1 MPDIPI
7 VIPTLCPHLC
17 AYPLCPRYNSGHMV
31 VHGGEPTGRR
41 LFAPLLMLLVLVLL
55 AYALR
60 LHNLEAFSFWTD
72 EGLTP
77 ERSGYPVAQILRN
90 EILIQGYIT
99 KDTHPPLYYL
109 VLHAT
114 RQVFGESDF
123 AFRYPSVLFGVLL
136 VPLIFQLARR
146 MDDLTLGLLV
156 ALLAAVNPL
165 QVYYSQE
172 ARMYTLLVLLVT
184 GMSYVLWR
192 AIETTYQVRNTRY
205 EIREDAHSLPLN
217 SSFVTR
223 HSSLLIRHLLVYGAL
238 AGLAFYTHYT
248 AAFLIAVQALF
259 WVWLLWRNGLKW
271 VILGAAGL
279 GLLLAIPLVP
289 HTIPRLFS
297 GAEANY
303 AFVSPLTMLQ
313 DVVHF
318 FNLGL
323 TTDFDQFFIKALDVV
338 ALGLLLLGLWAAR
351 PWLKRS
357 YLLAWLLAVVVGL
370 MAGSIL
376 FKPMYQGVRHIM
388 AGSPAYLLLL
398 GYGIRAFWNWL
409 PVVRVEQSTSEHDL
423 SDRVT
428 KDDPSWWEDPSPR
441 FNPLA
446 LLPLSL
452 LLIGAAV
459 ALANLYTNPAY
470 VKDDFRAIIRYI
482 EEAAGD
488 QDVIV
493 YNNAILLPLH
503 EHYQNRHEIDV
514 TALPIYPE
522 FATGAEE
529 ELLVLA
535 QDYDRIWFITDPPA
549 DRRDEDKLIQGWFD
563 DHLLT
568 VSNRLFP
575 ARTTEARVITFA
587 TADPQPDSLPDDAHP
602 LDLTW
607 DGLPGLHGVVIGSPQ
622 PLARRSLWVDL
633 FWQGERPPDNA
644 VLRFSLIGPDG
655 REYFAQ
661 NHRLLGRERALW
673 EMSTLNRRSYDLS
686 LPDGLPPG
694 SYALLIAPE
703 SGAAETLSEIAISG
717 TDFVPNGRPA
727 ARWENGLT
735 LQTIELWDDTVLPG
749 NNLPLTLT
757 WHTGSEGINLSGIR
771 YRLEVI
777 GPDSAVLR
785 FQEDRPGAS
794 WLENVEPDKILR
806 EVTGLFFRPETPP
819 GRYRLRWTLLQDGEI
834 VGRPVMAGRLT
845 VEPWPLVTELPAV
858 QTIVEAEFGPA
869 ILLGGFDRGETS
881 EGFLPIT
888 LYWQSTAAP
897 AGDFLVFI
905 HLIEELT
912 GQTVAQVDGI
922 PADGLRLT
930 SGWRPGEVITDS
942 HLLPVPA
949 DLEPGRYHVY
959 IGLYDPDSGE
969 RLPVRLQ
976 GDAQPDARLHL
987 LTLDLPEATP

>member
-1 MPDIPI
+1 
-7 VIPTLCPHLC
+7 
-17 AYPLCPRYNSGHMV
+17 MV
-31 VHGGEPTGRR
+31 VHGGEPIGRR

-146 MDDLTLGLLV
+146 MGDLTLGLLV

-192 AIETTYQVRNTRY
+192 AIQTTYQIRNTRY
-205 EIREDAHSLPLN
+205 EIREDALSLPLN
-217 SSFVTR
+217 SSFVPR
-223 HSSLLIRHLLVYGAL
+223 HSSLLVRHLLVYGAL

-248 AAFLIAVQALF
+248 AAFLIVVQGLF
-259 WVWLLWRNGLKW
+259 WVWVLWQNGLKW
-271 VILGAAGL
+271 LILGAGGL

-289 HTIPRLFS
+289 YTIPRLLS
-297 GAEANY
+297 GTEANY
-303 AFVSPLTMLQ
+303 TFVSPLTMLQ

-338 ALGLLLLGLWAAR
+338 ALGMLLLGLWAAR
-351 PWLKRS
+351 SWLKRW
-357 YLLAWLLAVVVGL
+357 YLLAWLLGVVVGL

-388 AGSPAYLLLL
+388 AGSPAFLILL
-398 GYGIRAFWNWL
+398 GFGVWALWNWL
-409 PVVRVEQSTSEHDL
+409 PVGQFVKL
-423 SDRVT
+423 SKDRDMPNRAT
-428 KDDPSWWEDPSPR
+428 DDELSWRENPSPR

-446 LLPLSL
+446 LIPLSL
-452 LLIGAAV
+452 LLIGAV
-459 ALANLYTNPAY
+459 LALTNLYTNPAY

-482 EEAAGD
+482 EGTAGD

-493 YNNAILLPLH
+493 YNNAVLLPLH
-503 EHYQNRHEIDV
+503 EHYRVRPEIAV
-514 TALPIYPE
+514 TALPVYPQ
-522 FATGAEE
+522 FATGTEQ
-529 ELLVLA
+529 ELFELA
-535 QDYDRIWFITDPPA
+535 QKYDRVWFITDPPA
-549 DRRDEDKLIQGWFD
+549 DRRDQDKLIQGWFD

-568 VSNRLFP
+568 ISNRLFP
-575 ARTTEARVITFA
+575 ARTTEARVIAYA
-587 TADPQPDSLPDDAHP
+587 TTDPQPDTLPDDAHP

-622 PLARRSLWVDL
+622 PLARPSLWVDL

-644 VLRFSLIGPDG
+644 TLRFSLIGPDD

-661 NHRLLGRERALW
+661 SHRLLGRERALW
-673 EMSTLNRRSYDLS
+673 ENSTLNRRSYDLS
-686 LPDGLPPG
+686 LPAGLPPG
-694 SYALLIAPE
+694 IYALLVAPE
-703 SGAAETLSEIAISG
+703 SGAAETLSEIAIAR
-717 TDFVPNGRPA
+717 TDFFPDGRPA
-727 ARWENGLT
+727 ARWENSLA

-757 WHTGSEGINLSGIR
+757 WHTGSEGINLSAIR

-777 GPDSAVLR
+777 GPDGAVLR
-785 FQEDRPGAS
+785 FQEDRPGAP
-794 WLENVEPDKILR
+794 WLENVEPDTLLR
-806 EVTGLFFRPETPP
+806 EVTGLYFRPETPP
-819 GRYRLRWTLLQDGEI
+819 GRYRLRWTLLRDGEI
-834 VGRPVMAGRLT
+834 IGRPVMAGRLT
-845 VEPWPLVTELPAV
+845 VEPWPWVTELPAM
-858 QTIVEAEFGPA
+858 QTIVEAEFEPA
-869 ILLGGFDRGETS
+869 IRLGGFDRGEIG

-905 HLIEELT
+905 HLIDEMNGE
-912 GQTVAQVDGI
+912 TVAQVDGI
-922 PADGLRLT
+922 PANGLRLT
-930 SGWRPGEVITDS
+930 SGWRPGEVIIDS
-942 HLLPVPA
+942 HLLPIPA
-949 DLEPGRYHVY
+949 DLKPGRYHVY

-987 LTLDLPEATP
+987 LTLDLPEEMP